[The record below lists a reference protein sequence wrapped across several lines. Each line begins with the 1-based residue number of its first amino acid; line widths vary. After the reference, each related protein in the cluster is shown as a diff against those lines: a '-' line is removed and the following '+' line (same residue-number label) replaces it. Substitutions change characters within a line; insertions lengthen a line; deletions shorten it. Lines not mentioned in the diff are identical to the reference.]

1 MEENKLKSV
10 WVLTYKGSE
19 TDREIFGVYT
29 NEDAA
34 CDALNDEL
42 LLPGFL
48 EYKKQ
53 EEQQKF
59 SQEPLSDDEIYDLLF
74 DEYDPQ
80 VIMCKINY

>member
-1 MEENKLKSV
+1 MAENKLKSV

-42 LLPGFL
+42 LLPSFL
-48 EYKKQ
+48 EIK
-53 EEQQKF
+53 ERTT
-59 SQEPLSDDEIYDLLF
+59 LSDDEIYDQLF
-74 DEYDPQ
+74 NDYDPQ
-80 VIMCKINY
+80 VTMCKINY

>member
-1 MEENKLKSV
+1 MAENKLKSV

-42 LLPGFL
+42 LLPSLL
-48 EYKKQ
+48 EIK
-53 EEQQKF
+53 E
-59 SQEPLSDDEIYDLLF
+59 QEPNLSDDEIYDQLF
-74 DEYDPQ
+74 NDYDPQ
-80 VIMCKINY
+80 VTMCKINY